1 MIKQLL
7 HEKIVQVL
15 EYACEAAIEAAKQA
29 HDTATNKES
38 VAENKYDTFGLEA
51 SYLAHGQAK
60 RVAEYEAGL
69 LAYKSLGVVNFSGDA
84 SIELGSLIQLED
96 EEGARQC
103 LFLGPFAGGLKFDFE
118 GKKITLITTSS
129 PLGHAL
135 LGQCVGD
142 EVEMK
147 LSGQNKS
154 YEIIAIY

>member
-1 MIKQLL
+1 MNKQLL
-7 HEKIVQVL
+7 HDKIIQAL
-15 EYACEAAIEAAKQA
+15 EDACAAAIDAAKQA

-69 LAYKSLGVVNFSGDA
+69 LAYKSLGVVNFSGDS

-103 LFLGPFAGGLKFDFE
+103 LFLGPSAGGLKFDFE
-118 GKKITLITTSS
+118 GTEITLITTSS
-129 PLGHAL
+129 PLGQAL
-135 LGQCVGD
+135 LSHCVGD
-142 EVEMK
+142 EVEIK
-147 LSGQNKS
+147 FSGQNKS
-154 YEIIAIY
+154 YEIVAIY